1 MPHTPLHDR
10 AAGPS
15 LAFMTNVMPDVFD
28 NRDLEYRPRLQPLPH
43 ALDERPSQH
52 FVLTQQ
58 GSSCTGHA
66 VASMVNTVLATGPNP
81 IRVSPY
87 MIYSLARRYDEFPG
101 NADEGSSLRGALKG
115 WYYHGVLPEE
125 DWPSLQADP
134 QIDLDPDLALKA
146 LRHPLGAFYRVNAFR
161 LDDMQ
166 SAVNELHA
174 VVASARIHSGWIEPQ
189 AELREDDGATQYI
202 IRRSPAVDQLGG
214 HAFAIV
220 GYNDIGFL
228 VQNSW
233 GPAWGRKGFATLTYE
248 DWLVSAYDAWVARP
262 GVPSA
267 VNLRND
273 TKVVTAT
280 NGGMAQGPGPDLE
293 RLKNHVVNLTN
304 NGQLSGTGRFV
315 STLGQINK
323 MFDNIQA
330 SHSGWASQND
340 ASNHTQ
346 PRRIV
351 LYAHGGLVDEN
362 AGLRTAQAQLNW
374 WLNNEIY
381 PITFAWQSG
390 PIETFISQLEDITK
404 DLIPFGGLGFDLV
417 EQADR
422 LVEKVARSRLRWM
435 WDEMKENAERSSRA
449 LPHQVSWR
457 PTPPAETEQ
466 APGASLL
473 VSRLRT
479 YIDEV
484 APEKVEVHLVG
495 HSAGAIFTAHLL
507 SRLAAEE
514 IPVTSLN
521 WLAPATTVDEFE
533 RLVVP
538 LLNSRKLERFTS
550 FGLSEPL
557 ELDDVVGTDR
567 LKIYQKS
574 LLYLVSRALE
584 GNGETPLVG
593 LQRHMSDYI
602 PTQMPS
608 NGATNFFWSPSQS
621 PLGGRSSATSHR
633 GMDED
638 MLTMTSVLLQILG
651 TTDLTPTTTFRSF
664 TTLDAHLPGSSGK
677 VSPAEAETV
686 NVQPAGEVPVT
697 HMGQPQDAHDNSAEK
712 QIDTGL

>member
-1 MPHTPLHDR
+1 
-10 AAGPS
+10 
-15 LAFMTNVMPDVFD
+15 
-28 NRDLEYRPRLQPLPH
+28 
-43 ALDERPSQH
+43 
-52 FVLTQQ
+52 
-58 GSSCTGHA
+58 
-66 VASMVNTVLATGPNP
+66 
-81 IRVSPY
+81 
-87 MIYSLARRYDEFPG
+87 MIYTLARRYDEFPG

-115 WYYHGVLPEE
+115 WYYHGVLPEK
-125 DWPSLQADP
+125 DWQSLEADP
-134 QIDLDPDLALKA
+134 EIDLNPDLALKA

-174 VVASARIHSGWIEPQ
+174 VVASARIHSGWKTPQ
-189 AELREDDGATQYI
+189 AEQREDDGTTHYI
-202 IRRSPAVDQLGG
+202 IRRSSRVDQLGG
-214 HAFAIV
+214 HAFTIV

-267 VNLRND
+267 VNLRKD

-280 NGGMAQGPGPDLE
+280 TGGMAQGPGPDLE
-293 RLKNHVVNLTN
+293 RLKNHVVNLGN

-315 STLGQINK
+315 SSASQINK
-323 MFDNIQA
+323 IVENIKTT
-330 SHSGWASQND
+330 HSEWASRSA
-340 ASNHTQ
+340 ASNHAQ

-374 WLNNEIY
+374 WLNNEVY
-381 PITFAWQSG
+381 PVTFAWQSG

-422 LVEKVARSRLRWM
+422 LVEKIARSRLRWM
-435 WDEMKENAERSSRA
+435 WDEMKENAEKSSSA
-449 LPHQVSWR
+449 LLHQVSWR
-457 PTPPAETEQ
+457 PTPSAETEQ

-479 YIDEV
+479 YVDEV

-507 SRLAAEE
+507 SRLAAEG
-514 IPVTSLN
+514 IPVTTLS
-521 WLAPATTVDEFE
+521 WLAPAITVDEFK

-538 LLNSRKLERFTS
+538 LLDSGNLERFTS
-550 FGLSEPL
+550 YGLSEAV
-557 ELDDVVGTDR
+557 ELDDVVGTAG

-593 LQRHMSDYI
+593 LQRDMGAAAS
-602 PTQMPS
+602 TQLS
-608 NGATNFFWSPSQS
+608 NGRTNFFWSPSQS
-621 PLGGRSSATSHR
+621 PLGGRSSATSHG

-638 MLTMTSVLLQILG
+638 MLTMTSVLLQILAA
-651 TTDLTPTTTFRSF
+651 TDVTQTATFRPF
-664 TTLDAHLPGSSGK
+664 TTLDARSPGSSSEK
-677 VSPAEAETV
+677 ASPAEAETV

-697 HMGQPQDAHDNSAEK
+697 HMGQPQDAHDKGTEK
-712 QIDTGL
+712 ER

>member
-1 MPHTPLHDR
+1 MPHTPVHDR

-15 LAFMTNVMPDVFD
+15 LAFVTNVMPDVFD
-28 NRDLEYRPRLQPLPH
+28 NRDLEYRPRLQPLPDT
-43 ALDERPSQH
+43 LDERPSEH

-66 VASMVNTVLATGPNP
+66 VASMINTVLATRPNP

-189 AELREDDGATQYI
+189 AELLDDDDTTQYI

-280 NGGMAQGPGPDLE
+280 SGGMAQGPGPDLE
-293 RLKNHVVNLTN
+293 RLKNHVVNLGN

-315 STLGQINK
+315 STLGQINMMFEK
-323 MFDNIQA
+323 MLA
-330 SHSGWASQND
+330 SHSGWASQNA
-340 ASNHTQ
+340 ASTHVQ

-374 WLNNEIY
+374 WLNNEVY

-435 WDEMKENAERSSRA
+435 WDEMKETAEKSSKA
-449 LPHQVSWR
+449 LPHQVLWR
-457 PTPPAETEQ
+457 PTPPAEQEQ

-479 YIDEV
+479 YMDDV

-507 SRLAAEE
+507 SRLSAEE
-514 IPVTSLN
+514 IPVTSLS
-521 WLAPATTVDEFE
+521 WLAPAITVAEFE

-538 LLNSRKLERFTS
+538 LLNSGKLERFTS
-550 FGLSEPL
+550 FGLSEAL
-557 ELDDVVGTDR
+557 ELDDAVGTDR

-584 GNGETPLVG
+584 GNGETSLVG
-593 LQRHMSDYI
+593 LQRHVSESIY
-602 PTQMPS
+602 TQLLS
-608 NGATNFFWSPSQS
+608 NGAANFFWSPSQS
-621 PLGGRSSATSHR
+621 PLGGRTSATSHG

-664 TTLDAHLPGSSGK
+664 TTLDSRLPGPSGTMF
-677 VSPAEAETV
+677 PAEPETV

-697 HMGQPQDAHDNSAEK
+697 RMGQPQDAHDKGPEK
-712 QIDTGL
+712 QND